1 MTKLCFD
8 YDTIKYT
15 VGFAS
20 ESRYIIATNKITGNS
35 LTLKNRTVLKE
46 HLDGFNANRESPL
59 LVSEF
64 DIQDV
69 QEPMSADVVSKIL
82 NNTITNIVKHLQ
94 AKDIYGYFGRGKVF
108 RHDIAKIQPYKGG
121 RSSLKPVNLQLIE
134 EMLLE
139 RFNAKIATDNLE
151 ADDWLAIDSYTSW
164 KDWVKTKHQ
173 KDRLIVVTE
182 DKDALQCGGSH
193 LFNPTKMTL
202 PFTIKNDLGELSL
215 REDTTAKT
223 ITGWGRKFLYSQL
236 LLGDKV
242 DNYSPTALVAKD
254 NPHKRFGDVACFN
267 LLNKLNT
274 DEDCLKAIVE
284 QYKKWYPTPVTFTSH
299 NGNTYTYTWLDAANE
314 IWALARMKRFVG
326 DDVTFGEVLNRLGI
340 I

>member
-8 YDTIKYT
+8 YDSIKYI
-15 VGFAS
+15 VGYAS
-20 ESRYIIATNKITGNS
+20 ENRYIIATNKITGNS
-35 LTLKNRTVLKE
+35 LTLKNRTTLKE
-46 HLDGFNANRESPL
+46 HLEAFNMNRDSPL
-59 LVSEF
+59 LITEF
-64 DIQDV
+64 DIQDI

-94 AKDIYGYFGRGKVF
+94 GKQYYGYIGRGKVF
-108 RHDIAKIQPYKGG
+108 RHHLAKIKEYKGG

-139 RFNAKIATDNLE
+139 RFNGKIATDNLE
-151 ADDWLAIDSYTSW
+151 ADDWLAIDSYAAW
-164 KDWVKTKHQ
+164 KEWSKTRHQ

-202 PFTIKNDLGELSL
+202 PFTIKNELGEVSL
-215 REDTTAKT
+215 RDDTKAKT
-223 ITGWGRKFLYSQL
+223 LTGWGRKFLYAQM
-236 LLGDKV
+236 LLGDTV
-242 DNYSPTALVAKD
+242 DCYSPTFLVGKD
-254 NPHKRFGDVACFN
+254 NPYKRFGDVSCFN

-274 DEDCLKAIVE
+274 DEDCLRAIVE
-284 QYKKWYPTPVTFTSH
+284 QYKKWYATHVTFTSH
-299 NGNTYTYTWLDAANE
+299 DGNTYTYTWLDVANE

-326 DDVTFGEVLNRLGI
+326 DDIAFGDVLTKFGI
-340 I
+340 E

>member
-8 YDTIKYT
+8 FDTIKYT
-15 VGFAS
+15 VGYAS
-20 ESRYIIATNKITGNS
+20 ENRSIIATNKITGNS
-35 LTLKNRTVLKE
+35 LTLKNRTALKE
-46 HLDGFNANRESPL
+46 HLEAFNVNRESPL
-59 LVSEF
+59 LITEF

-69 QEPMSADVVSKIL
+69 QEPMGADVVSKIL
-82 NNTITNIVKHLQ
+82 NTTISNIVNHLH
-94 AKDIYGYFGRGKVF
+94 AKDYYGYVGRGKVF
-108 RHDIAKIQPYKGG
+108 RHDIAKIRPYKGG

-151 ADDWLAIDSYTSW
+151 ADDFLSIDSYAAW
-164 KDWVKTKHQ
+164 KDWSKTKHQ
-173 KDRLIVVTE
+173 KDRLIVITE

-202 PFTIKNDLGELSL
+202 PFTIKNELGEVSL
-215 REDTTAKT
+215 REDTKAKT
-223 ITGWGRKFLYSQL
+223 ITGWGRKFLYSQM
-236 LLGDKV
+236 LLGDSV
-242 DNYSPTALVAKD
+242 DCYSPTALVAKD

-274 DEDCLKAIVE
+274 DEECLRAIVE
-284 QYKKWYPTPVTFTSH
+284 QYKKWYNTPVTFTSH
-299 NGNTYTYTWLDAANE
+299 DGCEYTYTWWDVANE

-326 DDVTFGEVLNRLGI
+326 DDISFSDVLGKFGIE
-340 I
+340 

>member
-1 MTKLCFD
+1 MSRLCFD
-8 YDTIKYT
+8 YDTIKYV

-20 ESRYIIATNKITGNS
+20 ENRSIIATNKITGNS
-35 LTLKNRTVLKE
+35 LTLKNRSVLKE
-46 HLDGFNANRESPL
+46 HLDTFNMNRDSPL
-59 LVSEF
+59 LITEF

-69 QEPMSADVVSKIL
+69 QEAMSADVVSKIL
-82 NNTITNIVKHLQ
+82 NTTITNIVKHLG
-94 AKDIYGYFGRGKVF
+94 AKDIYGYIGRGKVF
-108 RHDIAKIQPYKGG
+108 RHDVAKIRPYKGG
-121 RSSLKPVNLQLIE
+121 RTSLKPVNLQLIE

-139 RFNAKIATDNLE
+139 RFNGKIATDNLE
-151 ADDWLAIDSYTSW
+151 ADDWLSIDSYTAW

-202 PFTIKNDLGELSL
+202 PFTIKNELGEVSL
-215 REDTTAKT
+215 REDTKAKT
-223 ITGWGRKFLYSQL
+223 LTGWGRKFLYAQM
-236 LLGDKV
+236 LLGDSV
-242 DNYSPTALVAKD
+242 DCYSPTFLVGKD
-254 NPHKRFGDVACFN
+254 NPYKRFGDVSCFN

-284 QYKKWYPTPVTFTSH
+284 QYKLWYPTPVTFASH
-299 NGNTYTYTWLDAANE
+299 DGEEYTYSWLSVADE
-314 IWALARMKRFVG
+314 IWHLARMKRYVE
-326 DDVTFGEVLNRLGI
+326 DDVSFSDVLSKLDI

>member
-1 MTKLCFD
+1 MSKLCFD
-8 YDTIKYT
+8 YDTIKYV

-20 ESRYIIATNKITGNS
+20 EHRYILATNKITGNT
-35 LTLKNRTVLKE
+35 LTLKNRTALKE
-46 HLDGFNANRESPL
+46 HLEAFNINRESPL
-59 LVSEF
+59 LITEF

-82 NNTITNIVKHLQ
+82 NNTITNIVKHLH
-94 AKDIYGYFGRGKVF
+94 AKEYYGYIGRGKVF
-108 RHDIAKIQPYKGG
+108 RHDVAKMKEYKGG
-121 RSSLKPVNLQLIE
+121 RSSLKPVNLPLIE

-151 ADDWLAIDSYTSW
+151 ADDWLSIDSYAAWREWS
-164 KDWVKTKHQ
+164 KTRHQ

-182 DKDALQCGGSH
+182 DKDALQVCGSH

-202 PFTIKNDLGELSL
+202 PFTIKNELGEVSL
-215 REDTTAKT
+215 REDTKAKT

-236 LLGDKV
+236 LLGDSV

-274 DEDCLKAIVE
+274 DEECLKAIVE
-284 QYKKWYPTPVTFTSH
+284 QYKKWYNIPVTFTSH
-299 NGNTYTYTWLDAANE
+299 NGEEYTYSWLDVVNE
-314 IWALARMKRFVG
+314 IWQLARMKRWLG
-326 DDVTFGEVLNRLGI
+326 DDISFSDVLNKFGI
-340 I
+340 E